1 MTPPS
6 GDRSPRRLASR
17 YWWVGGLL
25 VVAAIVVVLAPLAS
39 PDPDGLERVAEDH
52 GFLGAARDALYSI
65 IPDYVFPGLTGNA
78 GTILAGLATPT
89 EAAAIGALGATLLA
103 AAYGKLNYAGMR
115 RAVLATTAT
124 SSMVLLLAATSNI
137 FGAVFARLGTANWIT
152 ETLLSFALPPTVML
166 IMVIVLI
173 FLLGWPFGRT

>member
-78 GTILAGLATPT
+78 GTILAGLVGV
-89 EAAAIGALGATLLA
+89 AIVFALMMVIG
-103 AAYGKLNYAGMR
+103 R
-115 RAVLATTAT
+115 VLA
-124 SSMVLLLAATSNI
+124 
-137 FGAVFARLGTANWIT
+137 RRR
-152 ETLLSFALPPTVML
+152 P
-166 IMVIVLI
+166 
-173 FLLGWPFGRT
+173 

>member
-78 GTILAGLATPT
+78 ATILAGATTLRANTHLTFAGDINAGHGTLALTADQGNVT
-89 EAAAIGALGATLLA
+89 FDNAAHSANVIVRTGDIAGALTIS
-103 AAYGKLNYAGMR
+103 AGGG
-115 RAVLATTAT
+115 V
-124 SSMVLLLAATSNI
+124 
-137 FGAVFARLGTANWIT
+137 
-152 ETLLSFALPPTVML
+152 
-166 IMVIVLI
+166 
-173 FLLGWPFGRT
+173 